1 MAMKNVWFVVLVML
15 VLAGCSGSKEEATAA
30 AGPPLVYASNYPL
43 AYFAQQIAGESFAVR
58 MPVPADQDPA
68 YWQPSV
74 EDVLAMQQAD
84 LILLNGATY
93 EGWLKIVSLPS
104 SLLVDTSMAL
114 EDQLIPTEE
123 ATHSH
128 GPGGAHQHTAMA
140 FTTWLDLSL
149 AIRQAEA
156 VKDAFVARWPG
167 QQALFESRFKKLALE
182 LSALDQAI
190 QDTVGADPGRLVFFS
205 HPVYQYFQKRY
216 GINGRS
222 VHWEPE
228 VEITDE
234 MLADLVKACAGHP
247 AAWMLWEGTPLPESI
262 ERLKAKGISSVVLS
276 PCAGT
281 PEEGDL
287 MTVMK
292 ANLEALETV
301 YGGM

>member
-1 MAMKNVWFVVLVML
+1 MKNVWIVLLVAA
-15 VLAGCSGSKEEATAA
+15 VLAGCTGSQEETVSE

-43 AYFAQQIAGESFAVR
+43 AYFAQQIAGTAFDIR
-58 MPVPADQDPA
+58 MPVPAGQDPA
-68 YWQPSV
+68 GWKPST

-93 EGWLKIVSLPS
+93 EGWLKMVSLRS
-104 SLLVDTSMAL
+104 SLLVDTSMAF

-167 QQALFESRFKKLALE
+167 QRASFESRFGTLAQE

-190 QDTVGADPGRLVFFS
+190 QDTVGSDPGRLVFFS

-228 VEITDE
+228 VEVTDE
-234 MLADLVKACAGHP
+234 MLAELMTLHGGYLKST
-247 AAWMLWEGTPLPESI
+247 WMLWEGTPLPQNV
-262 ERLKAKGISSVVLS
+262 ERLKAKGITSVVLS
-276 PCAGT
+276 PCAGM

-301 YGGM
+301 YGGR